1 MVPAGQFGLA
11 RCPLDRA
18 GNGNSMLTIYNC
30 IVTEHDL
37 RLVGLAA
44 VICALASFT
53 AITLLHH
60 VRRSTGHMRVAWLVV
75 SAMSTGFGIWA
86 THFIAMLAFSPGLPS
101 AYNIVLTALS
111 LVAAIVLTGT
121 GLAVAV
127 TVDFAAAAWIGGA
140 MVGGGIAAMHY
151 LGMAAFEIQG
161 RLVWDPALVVASIV
175 LGGLIGAIAL
185 PVGLRGDGL
194 KWKILGALLLT
205 VAICS
210 HHFTAMGAVSIVPD
224 PTVEFSPSALPAG
237 LLAIAVALASFAI
250 ILLAMAGVALEM
262 RDRRRG
268 ELEADRMRGLA
279 NAAVE
284 GLLVCEDET
293 IVTVNDSFSS
303 LIGAP
308 ADNMVGAELK
318 QFLPAE
324 ATRLKL
330 FERPNQPI
338 EGELRRADGSM
349 IPVELILRSVDFAG
363 KVHRALAVRDLQA
376 RKEAEQHIRYL
387 AHYDA
392 LTGIPNRASFNK
404 KLDQEIQTALT
415 TGRRLAVLCLD
426 LDRFKEVNDLFGHA
440 AGDRMLQSV
449 AKRIAGVL
457 DDTQMIARLSGDEFA
472 IIMPGLSNPTVAGRT
487 AESILETLQV
497 VSENPETDPPVST
510 SIGIAICP
518 EDATDRQALLSHADT
533 ALYRA
538 KNEGRGT
545 YRFFEASMGAVVR
558 DRRLL
563 EHDLRNAIGR
573 GELSLVYQPQ
583 KDIVNGEVVGFEALL
598 RWKHPTRGQVSPAE
612 FIPIA
617 EDTGAILAIGEWVL
631 RTACQQAAGWTN
643 PLTVAVNVSAV
654 QIHNA
659 NFAHVVHEILFETG
673 LAPGRLELEITE
685 TALVR
690 DLNRA
695 LATLR
700 RIKMLGV
707 RIAMDDF
714 GTGYSSLSNLR
725 AFPFDKIKIDGSF
738 IKSVNVNEQAAA
750 IVRSVL
756 GLGRALRLP
765 VLAEGVET
773 RAEFEFLEGEQCDE
787 AQGYLLGRPESIEA
801 FRELTHGDVAK
812 EPPVVVPLAAKASS
826 M

>member
-1 MVPAGQFGLA
+1 
-11 RCPLDRA
+11 
-18 GNGNSMLTIYNC
+18 MLTIYDC

-37 RLVGLAA
+37 RFVGLAA

-53 AITLLHH
+53 ATSLLHH
-60 VRRSTGHMRVAWLVV
+60 VRRSSGHMRFAWLVV
-75 SAMSTGFGIWA
+75 SATSTGFGIWA

-101 AYNIVLTALS
+101 AYNITLTVLS
-111 LVAAIVLTGT
+111 LIAAIVLTGT

-127 TVDFAAAAWIGGA
+127 TANWAAASWIGGA

-151 LGMAAFEIQG
+151 TGMAAFEIQG
-161 RLVWDPALVVASIV
+161 RLNWDPVLVAASIA
-175 LGGLIGAIAL
+175 LGGLVGAVAL
-185 PVGLRGDGL
+185 PVGLRHDRL
-194 KWKILGALLLT
+194 KSKILGALLLT

-210 HHFTAMGAVSIVPD
+210 HHFTAMGAVSIIPD
-224 PTVEFSPSALPAG
+224 PTVEFSPSAIPAG
-237 LLAIAVALASFAI
+237 WLAIAVALASFAI
-250 ILLAMAGVALEM
+250 ILLALAGVAIEM

-284 GLLVCEDET
+284 GLLVCEGET
-293 IVTVNDSFSS
+293 IVTVNDSFAR
-303 LIGAP
+303 LIGLP
-308 ADNMVGAELK
+308 ADNMVGTALEK
-318 QFLPAE
+318 FFPVE
-324 ATRLKL
+324 ATRMKL
-330 FERPNQPI
+330 IDRPNQPV
-338 EGELRRADGSM
+338 EGDLYRADGSTT
-349 IPVELILRSVDFAG
+349 PVELILRSVDFAG
-363 KVHRALAVRDLQA
+363 KPHRAIAVRDLQA
-376 RKEAEQHIRYL
+376 RKEAEQHIRFL
-387 AHYDA
+387 AHHDA
-392 LTGIPNRASFNK
+392 LTGIPNRSSFNK
-404 KLDQEIQTALT
+404 KLDQEIQMALA

-449 AKRIAGVL
+449 AKRITGVL
-457 DDTQMIARLSGDEFA
+457 DESQMVARLSGDEFA
-472 IIMPGLSNPTVAGRT
+472 VILPGLSNPAAAGRV
-487 AESILETLQV
+487 AETILENLQIV
-497 VSENPETDPPVST
+497 GENTGADAPVST

-518 EDATDRQALLSHADT
+518 DDATDRQALLSHADT

-545 YRFFEASMGAVVR
+545 YRFFEASMGAAVR

-563 EHDLRNAIGR
+563 EHDLRNAIAR

-583 KDIVNGEVVGFEALL
+583 KDIANGKIVGFEALL
-598 RWKHPTRGQVSPAE
+598 RWQHATRGAVSPAE

-617 EDTGAILAIGEWVL
+617 EDSGTILAIGEWVL
-631 RTACQQAAGWTN
+631 RTACQEAATWPH

-659 NFAHVVHEILFETG
+659 NFAHVIHEILFQTG
-673 LAPGRLELEITE
+673 LAPAQLELEITE

-756 GLGRALRLP
+756 GLGRALSLP

-773 RAEFEFLEGEQCDE
+773 RAEFEFLESEQCNE
-787 AQGYLLGRPESIEA
+787 AQGYLLGKPGTIEG
-801 FRELTHGDVAK
+801 FRQFTHGVDVA
-812 EPPVVVPLAAKASS
+812 EEQSVVVPLSPKASS

>member
-1 MVPAGQFGLA
+1 
-11 RCPLDRA
+11 
-18 GNGNSMLTIYNC
+18 MLTIYDC
-30 IVTEHDL
+30 IVNEHDL

-53 AITLLHH
+53 AVSLLHH
-60 VRRSTGHMRVAWLVV
+60 VRGSTGHMHAAWLVV
-75 SAMSTGFGIWA
+75 SATSTGFGIWA
-86 THFIAMLAFSPGLPS
+86 THFIAMLAFAPGLPS
-101 AYNIVLTALS
+101 AYNITLTVLS
-111 LVAAIVLTGT
+111 LIAAIVLTGA

-127 TVDFAAAAWIGGA
+127 TANWAAAAWVGGA

-151 LGMAAFEIQG
+151 MGMAAFEIQG
-161 RLVWDPALVVASIV
+161 RINWDPVLVASSIA
-175 LGGLIGAIAL
+175 LGALIGAVAL
-185 PVGLRGDGL
+185 PVGLRSDGL
-194 KWKILGALLLT
+194 KWKIFGAVLLT

-210 HHFTAMGAVSIVPD
+210 HHFTAMGAVSIIPD
-224 PTVEFSPSALPAG
+224 PTVEFSPSAIPAAW
-237 LLAIAVALASFAI
+237 LAIAVALASFAI
-250 ILLAMAGVALEM
+250 ILLASAGVALEM

-284 GLLVCEDET
+284 GLLVCEGET
-293 IVTVNDSFSS
+293 IVTVNDSFAH
-303 LIGAP
+303 LVGLP
-308 ADNMVGAELK
+308 ADSMVGAALER
-318 QFLPAE
+318 FFPAE

-330 FERPNQPI
+330 IERPNQPI
-338 EGELRRADGSM
+338 EGELHRADDSKT
-349 IPVELILRSVDFAG
+349 PVELILRPVDFAG
-363 KVHRALAVRDLQA
+363 RVHRAIAVRDLKA
-376 RKEAEQHIRYL
+376 RKEAEQHIRFL
-387 AHYDA
+387 AHHDA
-392 LTGIPNRASFNK
+392 LTGIPNRSSFNK
-404 KLDQEIQTALT
+404 KLDQEIQLALA

-426 LDRFKEVNDLFGHA
+426 LDRFKEINDLFGHA
-440 AGDRMLQSV
+440 AGDKVLQSV
-449 AKRIAGVL
+449 AKRITSVL
-457 DDTQMIARLSGDEFA
+457 DESQLLARLSGDEFA
-472 IIMPGLSNPTVAGRT
+472 IILPGLSNPAAAGRV
-487 AESILETLQV
+487 AESILETLQIAG
-497 VSENPETDPPVST
+497 ENAETDAPIST

-518 EDATDRQALLSHADT
+518 DDATDRQAVLSHADT

-545 YRFFEASMGAVVR
+545 YRFFEASMGAAVR

-563 EHDLRNAIGR
+563 EHDLRNAIAR

-583 KDIVNGEVVGFEALL
+583 KDIASGRVVGFEALL
-598 RWKHPTRGQVSPAE
+598 RWMHATRGAVSPAE

-617 EDTGAILAIGEWVL
+617 EDTGIILAIGEWVL
-631 RTACQQAAGWTN
+631 RTACHEAATWPQ

-654 QIHNA
+654 QVHNA
-659 NFAHVVHEILFETG
+659 NFAHVVHEVLFETG
-673 LAPGRLELEITE
+673 LAPAQLELEITE

-738 IKSVNVNEQAAA
+738 IKSVNINEQAAA

-756 GLGRALRLP
+756 GLGRALSLP

-773 RAEFEFLEGEQCDE
+773 RAEFDFLESEQCNE
-787 AQGYLLGRPESIEA
+787 AQGYLLGKPGDIKS
-801 FRELTHGDVAK
+801 FRQLTHGGDAALEPVIVSPSSKVA
-812 EPPVVVPLAAKASS
+812 SQ
-826 M
+826 